1 MKFYLTLQI
10 DWNWRLVCTD
20 CCTRKLQ
27 NKSFKSVH
35 RKSSWNYPCCI
46 SHFSGVNTNLFWFM
60 YSLYLKH
67 LIAPLLLKQIFIV
80 VRNTY
85 ILDVSEG
92 TILSYKS
99 WDTIITFF
107 PNLNWINIYELMNLF
122 AFFFY
127 DASVLECSC
136 IFNEVRIKRKT
147 FRKT

>member
-1 MKFYLTLQI
+1 
-10 DWNWRLVCTD
+10 
-20 CCTRKLQ
+20 
-27 NKSFKSVH
+27 
-35 RKSSWNYPCCI
+35 
-46 SHFSGVNTNLFWFM
+46 M

-92 TILSYKS
+92 TILGYKS
-99 WDTIITFF
+99 GDTIITFF

-127 DASVLECSC
+127 DASVLECSY